1 MRYGVLSSVARLG
14 GNVPVVLDMKLSRF
28 LRLSAA
34 ISEQRF
40 GVFPAAEQHPL
51 PLPMK
56 LRAAKH
62 VPARVSYRSGRAASS
77 VQNTLRRHTAR
88 MRSPAI
94 VSGQICNISLD
105 RVDGNIKFSGKLTH
119 CRITVQAQI
128 LNQSSAPCVRI

>member
-88 MRSPAI
+88 MRSP
-94 VSGQICNISLD
+94 
-105 RVDGNIKFSGKLTH
+105 VDSIG
-119 CRITVQAQI
+119 
-128 LNQSSAPCVRI
+128 PDM

>member
-77 VQNTLRRHTAR
+77 VPVSYTHLTLSTKA
-88 MRSPAI
+88 
-94 VSGQICNISLD
+94 
-105 RVDGNIKFSGKLTH
+105 
-119 CRITVQAQI
+119 
-128 LNQSSAPCVRI
+128 